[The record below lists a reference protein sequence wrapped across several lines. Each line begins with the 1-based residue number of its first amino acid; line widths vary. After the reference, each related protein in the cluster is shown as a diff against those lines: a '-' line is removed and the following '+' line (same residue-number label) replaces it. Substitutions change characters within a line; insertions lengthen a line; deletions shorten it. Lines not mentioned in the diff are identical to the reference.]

1 MERSARNVNSIFL
14 LIVFS
19 SLPAISGEVSEE
31 TKEIINKWAP
41 KLWVHHEE
49 FFKPSNV
56 EYFLLNT
63 QVQDQNDAVL
73 QESPTA
79 GTILNGESTANYNL
93 NTKFEISGPQD
104 FLPFFQGQ
112 DVRVPGLVRTYAI
125 VTEYGD
131 ASNTID
137 VKFYVFNPYNY
148 GKGRYLYDF
157 HSARG
162 EGGTQGKKKMC

>member
-1 MERSARNVNSIFL
+1 MERSARIVNSIFL
-14 LIVFS
+14 LIVLS
-19 SLPAISGEVSEE
+19 ILGTISGEISEE
-31 TKEIINKWAP
+31 TKNLINKWAP

-63 QVQDQNDAVL
+63 WVQDQNDAVL
-73 QESPTA
+73 QQNPTA

-93 NTKFEISGPQD
+93 NTKIEISGPQD

-148 GKGRYLYDF
+148 GKERYLYYMTF
-157 HSARG
+157 PV
-162 EGGTQGKKKMC
+162 GGGDTHKAD